1 MSDTR
6 IVLWFAWFLA
16 ASWLRRM
23 ALSLPVPSRK
33 GFDS

>member
-23 ALSLPVPSRK
+23 AQLFAIPSLK
-33 GFDS
+33 GSNS

>member
-23 ALSLPVPSRK
+23 AQFLPVPTEK
-33 GFDS
+33 GSNS

>member
-16 ASWLRRM
+16 FSWLRRI
-23 ALSLPVPSRK
+23 AQLLPIPTGKVSH
-33 GFDS
+33 

>member
-6 IVLWFAWFLA
+6 IVIWFAWFLA

-23 ALSLPVPSRK
+23 AMLVLVRAAK
-33 GFDS
+33 GSAS

>member
-6 IVLWFAWFLA
+6 IVLWFAWFLVF
-16 ASWLRRM
+16 SWLRRM
-23 ALSLPVPSRK
+23 AQLVPVPSRK